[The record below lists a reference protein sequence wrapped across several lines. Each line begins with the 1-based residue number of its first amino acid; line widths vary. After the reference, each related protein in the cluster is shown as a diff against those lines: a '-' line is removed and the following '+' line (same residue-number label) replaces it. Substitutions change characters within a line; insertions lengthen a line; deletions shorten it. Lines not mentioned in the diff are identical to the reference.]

1 MSCGPNRARLGHQAV
16 GGKGPLSTSEKLS
29 RLMRGNM
36 NKNAASWRK
45 LTKQR
50 NQALSIDVD
59 AATP

>member
-1 MSCGPNRARLGHQAV
+1 MRYDSMFRVKPG
-16 GGKGPLSTSEKLS
+16 EKL
-29 RLMRGNM
+29 RLKDIDPDYKGHHETEQDS
-36 NKNAASWRK
+36 AASWRK

>member
-1 MSCGPNRARLGHQAV
+1 MREIRMLRSMSGERKRIAQTTPRLSSN
-16 GGKGPLSTSEKLS
+16 L
-29 RLMRGNM
+29 RY
-36 NKNAASWRK
+36 AASWRK